1 MAIDKTNDRNA
12 KRRALIKD
20 AGSKCA
26 QCGGVFND
34 LCYVWDTDKKTI
46 VNELHQPLKVL
57 REWTKGVD
65 MVCANCYITRH
76 ANDQTNR

>member
-1 MAIDKTNDRNA
+1 MATKKEVEKKQRL
-12 KRRALIKD
+12 RALIKE

-26 QCGGVFND
+26 QCGGEFHEN
-34 LCYVWDTDKKTI
+34 CYVWDTDKKTI

-76 ANDQTNR
+76 ADK